1 MDSTNWRL
9 SLDFVIS
16 AVCGSISLAAYANYP
31 DTIGNYETDNS
42 FLLGAGI
49 LLLLEMAV
57 AALSMTSDRVFEM
70 TDPFRNA
77 LFRAHELFAFF
88 LLNFYGSN
96 ASSRQMDEYNSLFPA
111 IFILTSAII
120 VNAMIVGDE
129 VTEFIVSGKNKLIAS
144 RFLILVSGL
153 LYAID
158 LFDDVSLHSITEDV
172 MFFSIF
178 FFILLIHIFFEMF
191 SDWEFEQKRGF
202 VVISTILVL
211 LSSGGTAAFIFNTD
225 SGSTTLEDRLDISA
239 CIISTFAVALAH
251 FKGGD
256 N

>member
-1 MDSTNWRL
+1 MDYTKMRL

-31 DTIGNYETDNS
+31 ETIGIYETNNS

-57 AALSMTSDRVFEM
+57 AALCMSSDRVFEM

-88 LLNFYGSN
+88 LLNFYGANS
-96 ASSRQMDEYNSLFPA
+96 SSRQTDEYNSLFPA
-111 IFILTSAII
+111 IFILTSSII
-120 VNAMIVGDE
+120 VNAMIIGDE
-129 VTEFIVSGKNKLIAS
+129 TTEFIVSENNNLIAP
-144 RFLILVSGL
+144 RFLMLVSGL

-158 LFDDVSLHSITEDV
+158 LFGNVSLHSIAEDV

-191 SDWEFEQKRGF
+191 SDWKFEQKRGF

-211 LSSGGTAAFIFNTD
+211 LSSGGTAAFVLNAD
-225 SGSTTLEDRLDISA
+225 GGSTTLEDRLDISA
-239 CIISTFAVALAH
+239 CIISIFAVALSH
-251 FKGGD
+251 FKGD
-256 N
+256 NN